1 LKKKIKLW
9 QPFTLNSVSNLKQNV
24 DNDRLK
30 ELIEKCARGEKPA
43 QEKLFKLF
51 YGKMMGV
58 CMRYTRD
65 QDRAQEVVQEGFIK
79 VFDKLSEFDFK
90 GSFEGWV
97 RRIMVNA
104 SIDAIRKR
112 NRGPFSTDEDFI
124 FDSAEPLEEESDFDD
139 ELTKLK
145 AEHAMRA
152 IQSLSPAYRTV
163 FNLYVI
169 ENYSHKE
176 IAEILSISEGTS
188 KSNLAKAKQNLREKL
203 KEQFKKLDK

>member
-1 LKKKIKLW
+1 M
-9 QPFTLNSVSNLKQNV
+9 KQNV

-30 ELIEKCARGEKPA
+30 ELIKKCARGEKPA

-58 CMRYTRD
+58 CMRYTKD

-124 FDSAEPLEEESDFDD
+124 FDNADPLEEVADFDD

-203 KEQFKKLDK
+203 KEQFKKLDA